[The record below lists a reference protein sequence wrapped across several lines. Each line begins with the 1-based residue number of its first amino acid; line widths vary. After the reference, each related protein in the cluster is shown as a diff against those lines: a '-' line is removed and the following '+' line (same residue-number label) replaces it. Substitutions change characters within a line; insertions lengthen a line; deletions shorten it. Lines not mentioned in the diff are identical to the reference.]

1 MVLKVGTKLQLKTAS
16 AMEWWN
22 VPEYTVGTIVK
33 RSREPE
39 SRIEDTKYNYEVEI
53 TMRGGGQ
60 QILEENAGLASLL
73 RDWTVL
79 TKDDIAVSAP
89 EWSDRWTKMMEE

>member
-1 MVLKVGTKLQLKTAS
+1 
-16 AMEWWN
+16 
-22 VPEYTVGTIVK
+22 
-33 RSREPE
+33 
-39 SRIEDTKYNYEVEI
+39 
-53 TMRGGGQ
+53 MRGGGQ